1 MVEAHRYHTS
11 KYGLSLSLTVFPR
24 GTPLPGVEVQFEC
37 PGLTLG
43 GYIYG

>member
-1 MVEAHRYHTS
+1 MSDAKRYHVR
-11 KYGLSLSLTVFPR
+11 KYGLSLSLTYFPKGR
-24 GTPLPGVEVQFEC
+24 PMPGLEVQFEC